1 MALLLNTKDVHVE
14 FPTRVILNQV
24 TLGIN
29 SGDRIGIVGKNGD
42 GKSTLLSVLAGDLT
56 PSQGE
61 VTRQSNVTVGVL
73 KQTDEL
79 DENATVAYA
88 LVGDAAEYTWASN
101 RTTREIVD
109 ELIGDIDMDT
119 RVSELSGGQRR
130 RLDLA
135 QLLIGDW
142 DVLMLDEPTNHLDVH
157 SIAWLAQHLRKRWS
171 KNAGALLVIS
181 HDRWFLDEVCDL
193 MWEVHDG
200 QVDAF
205 EGGYSAYILQRVE
218 RDRVAAVTEQR
229 RRNLARKELAWL
241 SRGPQARSTKPKFRI
256 ATAWELIENEP
267 PARNSLELKRMAM
280 TRLGKQVFEMTDVSA
295 GYDSKTLIDKVTW
308 LIGPGDRLGILGV
321 NGSGKSTL
329 LKLLE
334 GRLAPSSGAI
344 KIGKTVKMAVLSQQ
358 LDELAEFKDMRIREI
373 LATFKSSYMIE
384 GKSYSPAQLLER
396 LGFESNHLNALIS
409 DLSGGQRR
417 QLSILMLLMKE
428 PNVLILDEPGNDL
441 DTDTLAALEDLLDS
455 WPGTLIIVS
464 HDRYLMERVTDQ
476 QYALMG
482 GHLRHVPGGVD
493 EYLKLVAKSELAR
506 EENKSDKRLS
516 ATAQNNLSGDAA
528 QKVSTS
534 PTTPAQLSGGQLY
547 EMRKQL
553 ASVERKLKTLT
564 KQLDEHKL
572 KASEVDSTDYQALIK
587 HQADQ
592 AELEAQISEL
602 ELQWLELSDVLG

>member
-1 MALLLNTKDVHVE
+1 MALLLNSKDVHVE

-42 GKSTLLSVLAGDLT
+42 GKSTLLSVLAGNLIPD
-56 PSQGE
+56 QGE
-61 VTRQSNVTVGVL
+61 VTRQSAVTIGVL
-73 KQTDEL
+73 KQSDEL
-79 DENATVAYA
+79 DGNATVAYA
-88 LVGDAAEYTWASN
+88 LVGDAPEYTWAGN

-109 ELIGDIDMDT
+109 ELIGDIDMNA

-142 DVLMLDEPTNHLDVH
+142 DILMLDEPTNHLDVH
-157 SIAWLAQHLRKRWS
+157 TIAWLAKHLRQRWS

-181 HDRWFLDEVCDL
+181 HDRWFLDEICDS
-193 MWEVHDG
+193 MWEVHNG

-256 ATAWELIENEP
+256 ASAWELIENEP
-267 PARNSLELKRMAM
+267 PARNSLELKRMAI
-280 TRLGKQVFEMTDVSA
+280 TRLGKQVFEITDVSA
-295 GYDSKTLIDKVTW
+295 GYGDKVLIENLTW
-308 LIGPGDRLGILGV
+308 LIGPGDRFGILGV
-321 NGSGKSTL
+321 NGSGKSSL
-329 LKLLE
+329 LKMLE
-334 GRLAPSSGAI
+334 GKLAPFSGNI
-344 KIGKTVKMAVLSQQ
+344 KIGKTVKLGVLSQQ
-358 LDELAEFKDMRIREI
+358 LDELAEFNNMRIREI

-396 LGFESNHLNALIS
+396 LGFESNHLNALTS

-441 DTDTLAALEDLLDS
+441 DIDTLAALEDLLDA

-464 HDRYLMERVTDQ
+464 HDRYLIERVTDQ
-476 QYALMG
+476 QYALVD

-493 EYLKLVAKSELAR
+493 EYLQLIAKSEATR
-506 EENKSDKRLS
+506 EKES
-516 ATAQNNLSGDAA
+516 AEEKLDASSNIIAEDAA
-528 QKVSTS
+528 ESS
-534 PTTPAQLSGGQLY
+534 NTPMPLSGGQLY

-553 ASVERKLKTLT
+553 ASVERKLKTLN
-564 KQLDEHKL
+564 KQLDEHKA
-572 KASEVDSTDYQALIK
+572 KTSEVDSTDYQALIQ
-587 HQADQ
+587 HQTDQ
-592 AELEAQISEL
+592 AKLESQISEL
-602 ELQWLELSDVLG
+602 ESQWLELSEVLS

>member
-14 FPTRVILNQV
+14 YPTRVVLNQV

-29 SGDRIGIVGKNGD
+29 TGDRIGIVGKNGD

-79 DENATVAYA
+79 DETATVAYA

-109 ELIGDIDMDT
+109 ELIGDIDMNT
-119 RVSELSGGQRR
+119 HVSELSGGQRR

-142 DVLMLDEPTNHLDVH
+142 DVLMLDEPTNHLDIH
-157 SIAWLAQHLRKRWS
+157 TIAWLAKHLRERWS

-256 ATAWELIENEP
+256 ASAWELIENEP

-280 TRLGKQVFEMTDVSA
+280 TRLGKQVFDITDVSA
-295 GYDSKTLIDKVTW
+295 EYDGKTLIDKVTW

-334 GRLAPSSGAI
+334 GKLAPSSGEI
-344 KIGKTVKMAVLSQQ
+344 KVGKTVKMAVLSQQ
-358 LDELAEFKDMRIREI
+358 LDELTEFKDMRIREI
-373 LATFKSSYMIE
+373 LATFKSSYQIE

-476 QYALMG
+476 QFALMG

-506 EENKSDKRLS
+506 EENKNDTRLS
-516 ATAQNNLSGDAA
+516 AMEQNNLSRDAA
-528 QKVSTS
+528 QEVGTS
-534 PTTPAQLSGGQLY
+534 PDGPTQLSGGQLY

-553 ASVERKLKTLT
+553 ASVERKLNTLN
-564 KQLDEHKL
+564 KQLDEHKA

-592 AELEAQISEL
+592 AKLESQLSEL
-602 ELQWLELSDVLG
+602 ELQWLELSEILG

>member
-1 MALLLNTKDVHVE
+1 MALLLNSKDVHVE
-14 FPTRVILNQV
+14 FPTHVILNQV

-29 SGDRIGIVGKNGD
+29 SGDRIGVVGKNGD
-42 GKSTLLSVLAGDLT
+42 GKSTLLSVLAGNLIPD
-56 PSQGE
+56 QGE
-61 VTRQSNVTVGVL
+61 VTRQSTVTIGVL
-73 KQTDEL
+73 KQSDEL

-88 LVGDAAEYTWASN
+88 LVGDAPEYTWASN

-109 ELIGDIDMDT
+109 ELIGDIDMNA

-142 DVLMLDEPTNHLDVH
+142 DILMLDEPTNHLDVH
-157 SIAWLAQHLRKRWS
+157 TIAWLAKHLRQRWS

-181 HDRWFLDEVCDL
+181 HDRWFLDEVCDS

-256 ATAWELIENEP
+256 ASAWELIENEP

-280 TRLGKQVFEMTDVSA
+280 TRLGKQVFEITNVSA
-295 GYDSKTLIDKVTW
+295 GYGDKTLIEDLTW
-308 LIGPGDRLGILGV
+308 LIGPGDRFGILGV
-321 NGSGKSTL
+321 NGSGKSSL

-334 GRLAPSSGAI
+334 GKLAFLSGNI
-344 KIGKTVKMAVLSQQ
+344 KIGKTVKLGVLSQQ

-396 LGFESNHLNALIS
+396 LGFESNHLNALTS

-441 DTDTLAALEDLLDS
+441 DIDTLAALEDLFDS

-464 HDRYLMERVTDQ
+464 HDRYLIERVTDQ
-476 QYALMG
+476 QYALVD

-493 EYLKLVAKSELAR
+493 EYLQLIAKSETAS
-506 EENKSDKRLS
+506 EKES
-516 ATAQNNLSGDAA
+516 AEQKLDASSNIIA
-528 QKVSTS
+528 EDTTESSNT
-534 PTTPAQLSGGQLY
+534 PTPLSGGQLY
-547 EMRKQL
+547 EIRKQL
-553 ASVERKLKTLT
+553 ASVERKLKTLN
-564 KQLDEHKL
+564 KQLDEHKAN
-572 KASEVDSTDYQALIK
+572 ASEVDSTDYQALIQ
-587 HQADQ
+587 HQTDQ
-592 AELEAQISEL
+592 AKLESQISEL
-602 ELQWLELSDVLG
+602 ESQWLELSEVLG

>member
-1 MALLLNTKDVHVE
+1 MALLLNSKDVHVE

-42 GKSTLLSVLAGDLT
+42 GKSTLLSVLAGNLIPD
-56 PSQGE
+56 QGE
-61 VTRQSNVTVGVL
+61 VTRQSAVTIGVL
-73 KQTDEL
+73 KQNDEL

-88 LVGDAAEYTWASN
+88 LVGDAPEYTWASN

-109 ELIGDIDMDT
+109 ELIGDIDMNA

-142 DVLMLDEPTNHLDVH
+142 DILMLDEPTNHLDVH
-157 SIAWLAQHLRKRWS
+157 TIAWLAKHLRQRWS

-181 HDRWFLDEVCDL
+181 HDRWFLDEVCDS

-256 ATAWELIENEP
+256 ASAWELIENEP

-280 TRLGKQVFEMTDVSA
+280 TRLGKQVFEITNVSA
-295 GYDSKTLIDKVTW
+295 GYGDKTLIEDLTW
-308 LIGPGDRLGILGV
+308 LIGPGDRFGILGV
-321 NGSGKSTL
+321 NGSGKSSL

-334 GRLAPSSGAI
+334 GKLAPLSGNI
-344 KIGKTVKMAVLSQQ
+344 KIGKTVKLGVLSQQ

-396 LGFESNHLNALIS
+396 LGFESNHLNALTS

-441 DTDTLAALEDLLDS
+441 DIDTLAALEDLLDS

-464 HDRYLMERVTDQ
+464 HDRYLIERVTDQ
-476 QYALMG
+476 QYALVD

-493 EYLKLVAKSELAR
+493 EYLKLVAKSEAAR
-506 EENKSDKRLS
+506 EKES
-516 ATAQNNLSGDAA
+516 AEEKLDASLDIIAEDAA
-528 QKVSTS
+528 ESSNT
-534 PTTPAQLSGGQLY
+534 PTPLSGGQLY

-553 ASVERKLKTLT
+553 ASVERKLKTLN
-564 KQLDEHKL
+564 KQLDEHKA
-572 KASEVDSTDYQALIK
+572 KASEVDSSDYQALIQ
-587 HQADQ
+587 HQTDQ
-592 AELEAQISEL
+592 AKLESQISEL
-602 ELQWLELSDVLG
+602 ESQWLELGEVLG